1 MDHTQYGEDAGVR
14 GELLE
19 DWRHEEG
26 HRKYGEDGG
35 VHVELLEDQD
45 MLEGVEVVLVE
56 LVHGIAGPGAAV
68 GRDGGQ
74 EGGDGDCEAA
84 GDAQEADMQVQV
96 QVQGGDPR
104 DTAEP
109 EDGDDDGG
117 GGDSP

>member
-56 LVHGIAGPGAAV
+56 LVHDIAGPGAAV
-68 GRDGGQ
+68 AGGQ
-74 EGGDGDCEAA
+74 RPEPGRVPHQAHAEA
-84 GDAQEADMQVQV
+84 GRRQVEPGRQV
-96 QVQGGDPR
+96 RVVRQGGGVWQR
-104 DTAEP
+104 RGAEVY
-109 EDGDDDGG
+109 
-117 GGDSP
+117 